1 MQLSKYHFSQEVDL
15 LYSGLR
21 LSPSKSWFDFLSLY
35 FTFKSGIF
43 WCKIKFEIFHCWMRV
58 TWDKQ
63 AKRLKNPND
72 KKLHNSGGG
81 LLIVYN
87 NQREE
92 HRFVQP
98 FVIIGK
104 VGKPFVII
112 GGVEKH
118 FFNIGKQTNTTI
130 STCRSVPRPPQ
141 ILVEQSFERNTLI
154 IKFSS
159 FIKCILKNPIKCF

>member
-1 MQLSKYHFSQEVDL
+1 MRQASKE
-15 LYSGLR
+15 
-21 LSPSKSWFDFLSLY
+21 
-35 FTFKSGIF
+35 
-43 WCKIKFEIFHCWMRV
+43 
-58 TWDKQ
+58 
-63 AKRLKNPND
+63 AKNSND

-112 GGVEKH
+112 GGEK
-118 FFNIGKQTNTTI
+118 NYYW
-130 STCRSVPRPPQ
+130 
-141 ILVEQSFERNTLI
+141 
-154 IKFSS
+154 
-159 FIKCILKNPIKCF
+159 

>member
-1 MQLSKYHFSQEVDL
+1 
-15 LYSGLR
+15 
-21 LSPSKSWFDFLSLY
+21 
-35 FTFKSGIF
+35 
-43 WCKIKFEIFHCWMRV
+43 MRV

-112 GGVEKH
+112 GGVEKKSLLV
-118 FFNIGKQTNTTI
+118 NKQIQLFPHVGASHVPHKSLLSKVLRGILWKSNFPLSLNAFSKIQSNAFRTPLMFLKCYWI
-130 STCRSVPRPPQ
+130 S
-141 ILVEQSFERNTLI
+141 FD
-154 IKFSS
+154 
-159 FIKCILKNPIKCF
+159 